1 MFKVVDWLLPPAAG
15 RAGFLL
21 CSYFLLRRVS
31 IMKRLFPVFLASVLA
46 CAGAFAQSDL
56 TPLANIKLNRS
67 ETITLK
73 QLKARVNTYQLQTQS
88 PSFTVEQKKE
98 VLDAMIDEKLVV
110 QAAQKAGLNITDS
123 QVNQYFLQ
131 SIAQQVGRQVTEA
144 EFSAIVRQ
152 QTGKTLDEFMQMQVG
167 MNLADYKA
175 FLKNQL
181 VAQQY
186 VVSQHQS
193 ELQNVSPTDDEIR
206 AFYEMNKSSF
216 VQSDIL
222 KLFLVIVPRGDD
234 AAAARRQAD
243 ELYNEIKNGKTTPDE
258 LKTQVAR
265 PDAGFQAGDLFVSK
279 TAQSA
284 QQMGISYTA
293 LLDLF
298 TKDTGFISDMNE
310 TATDYQFYVIR
321 SKYDAKMLSLDDV
334 VQPDTTITVYEYIR
348 NLLTQQKQSAF
359 ILEAVQQETEKL
371 RTPANF
377 TMLKTGAELDTL
389 LADW

>member
-1 MFKVVDWLLPPAAG
+1 
-15 RAGFLL
+15 
-21 CSYFLLRRVS
+21 
-31 IMKRLFPVFLASVLA
+31 MKRLFPVFLASVLA
-46 CAGAFAQSDL
+46 CAAVYAQSDL

-258 LKTQVAR
+258 LKAQVAR